1 MGLSRG
7 EKGVLA
13 AVLLALAVMLAIFGL
28 RALRSAPLE
37 AIAPAAVSTPAGETV
52 SQEDR
57 IDINTA
63 DAEAL
68 MSLPGIGEAKAAA
81 IIAYREEHG
90 PFRYPEELLNVKG
103 IGEGIL
109 EGLLDYVTTG
119 G

>member
-1 MGLSRG
+1 MALNRG
-7 EKGVLA
+7 EKGAVAAVLA
-13 AVLLALAVMLAIFGL
+13 ALAAMLVIFGL
-28 RALRSAPLE
+28 RSLPGRPLAALAPE
-37 AIAPAAVSTPAGETV
+37 AVPTAGGETIEGGLV
-52 SQEDR
+52 
-57 IDINTA
+57 DINTA
-63 DAEAL
+63 GAEAL

-103 IGEGIL
+103 IGESIL

>member
-7 EKGVLA
+7 EKGVIA
-13 AVLLALAVMLAIFGL
+13 AVLAALAVMLAVFGL
-28 RALRSAPLE
+28 RAVPAAPLD
-37 AIAPAAVSTPAGETV
+37 AIAPAAATPAAGGTIGG
-52 SQEDR
+52 DLLN
-57 IDINTA
+57 INTA
-63 DAEAL
+63 TVEELTA
-68 MSLPGIGEAKAAA
+68 LPGIGEAKAQA
-81 IIAYREEHG
+81 IVDYRAEHG